1 MHFSVRETGSAMA
14 LITAITDVQAW
25 QDKDHTVELH
35 MWSSNTCEL
44 KLHGIKIIKVWP
56 NSEKSS
62 VPQHGLW
69 ARTQRNLITSLV
81 HNFNSRKEGENL
93 IMGDAV
99 RPWSN
104 TTSDHTNGSFASRHA
119 PLGSFYGEYHVT
131 VSVAIKAEREGERG
145 VRLPAKWSREM
156 RIPSGWQTP
165 GRLFEKVSFAL
176 IWLCWGWGVFIF
188 FQSNN
193 MTFY

>member
-1 MHFSVRETGSAMA
+1 MD
-14 LITAITDVQAW
+14 DV
-25 QDKDHTVELH
+25 
-35 MWSSNTCEL
+35 
-44 KLHGIKIIKVWP
+44 KIIKVWP

-62 VPQHGLW
+62 LRQHELC
-69 ARTQRNLITSLV
+69 ARTQRNLITPFV

-131 VSVAIKAEREGERG
+131 VSVAIKAEREGGGRG
-145 VRLPAKWSREM
+145 ATRCQMVQRNENSIRLTDPWPA
-156 RIPSGWQTP
+156 
-165 GRLFEKVSFAL
+165 F
-176 IWLCWGWGVFIF
+176 
-188 FQSNN
+188 
-193 MTFY
+193 

>member
-1 MHFSVRETGSAMA
+1 MDD
-14 LITAITDVQAW
+14 L
-25 QDKDHTVELH
+25 
-35 MWSSNTCEL
+35 
-44 KLHGIKIIKVWP
+44 KIIKLWP
-56 NSEKSS
+56 KSEESALR
-62 VPQHGLW
+62 QHELC
-69 ARTQRNLITSLV
+69 ARTQRNLITSFA

-93 IMGDAV
+93 IMADAV

-145 VRLPAKWSREM
+145 VRLTAKWSREM
-156 RIPSGWQTP
+156 RIPSGRQTP

-176 IWLCWGWGVFIF
+176 I
-188 FQSNN
+188 
-193 MTFY
+193 